1 MFCIKVADVCVEID
15 NRYCLVEDVCRD
27 YIVKGECVP
36 AFRVQ
41 ISSDEVHRMLSG
53 ATWNLTAPMAESYLI
68 NRALCRKM
76 AEYDAYLFHSSVITY
91 RGKCI
96 AFSGK
101 RGTGKSTHTALW
113 REKLGKEVTVINGD
127 KPLLALRNGEL
138 IAYGTP
144 WCGKEGWQTNT
155 SARLDAVVFLEQAK
169 INAINPIDKQTFT
182 HKISEQILPPA
193 NRDTADKF
201 VELLHHTVEHVPAY
215 VLSCNMSTAAVDTV
229 IGELYHL

>member
-1 MFCIKVADVCVEID
+1 MFRIKVADVCVEID
-15 NRYCLVEDVCRD
+15 NRYGFVEDVCRD
-27 YIVKGECVP
+27 YIVKEDETP

-41 ISSDEVHRMLSG
+41 VSSDEVHRMLSG

-68 NRALCRKM
+68 NRQLCRKM
-76 AEYDAYLFHSSVITY
+76 AEFDAYLFHSSVISY

-113 REKLGKEVTVINGD
+113 KELFGKDVTVINGD
-127 KPLLALRNGEL
+127 KPLLALRQGKL

-155 SARLDAVVFLEQAK
+155 SAQLDAVVFLEQAK
-169 INAINPIDKQTFT
+169 TNAIRTSDKESFT
-182 HKISEQILPPA
+182 HRISEQILPPA
-193 NRDTADKF
+193 KPEMADQF
-201 VELLHHTVEHVPAY
+201 AALLHHTVENVPAY
-215 VLSCNMSTAAVDTV
+215 VLSCNMSTDAVDTV
-229 IGELYHL
+229 INEIF

>member
-1 MFCIKVADVCVEID
+1 MFRIKVADVCVEID
-15 NRYCLVEDVCRD
+15 NRYGFVEDVCRE
-27 YIVKGECVP
+27 YIVKSGEEP

-41 ISSDEVHRMLSG
+41 ITSDQVHAMLAG

-76 AEYDAYLFHSSVITY
+76 AEYDAYLFHSAVITY

-101 RGTGKSTHTALW
+101 RGTGKSTHISLW
-113 REKLGKEVTVINGD
+113 KEKFGKDVTVINGD
-127 KPLLALRNGEL
+127 KPLLALRGGEL

-155 SARLDAVVFLEQAK
+155 SAKLDAVVFLEQSKA
-169 INAINPIDKQTFT
+169 NAIMPIDKQTFT
-182 HKISEQILPPA
+182 HRISEQILPPA
-193 NRDTADKF
+193 NREMTDRFAHI
-201 VELLHHTVEHVPAY
+201 LHQTVEHVPAY
-215 VLSCNMSTAAVDTV
+215 VLQCNMNLSAVDTV
-229 IGELYHL
+229 TGELYK

>member
-1 MFCIKVADVCVEID
+1 MFRIKVADVCVEID
-15 NRYCLVEDVCRD
+15 NRYGFVEDVCRD
-27 YIVKGECVP
+27 YIIKEDEPP

-41 ISSDEVHRMLSG
+41 VSSDEVHRMLSG

-68 NRALCRKM
+68 NRQLCRKM
-76 AEYDAYLFHSSVITY
+76 AEYDAYLFHSAVISY

-96 AFSGK
+96 AFSGT
-101 RGTGKSTHTALW
+101 RGTGKSTHISLW
-113 REKLGKEVTVINGD
+113 REAFGKEVTVINGD
-127 KPLLALRNGEL
+127 KPLLALRDGKL

-155 SARLDAVVFLEQAK
+155 SAELNAVVFLEQAK
-169 INAINPIDKQTFT
+169 TNEITPVDKEEFT
-182 HKISEQILPPA
+182 HRISEQILPPA

-215 VLSCNMSTAAVDTV
+215 VLKCNVSSGAVDAVTKA
-229 IGELYHL
+229 LF

>member
-1 MFCIKVADVCVEID
+1 MFRIKVADVCVEID
-15 NRYCLVEDVCRD
+15 NRYGFVEDVCRD
-27 YIVKGECVP
+27 YIVKDGQEP

-76 AEYDAYLFHSSVITY
+76 AEYDAYLFHSAVITY
-91 RGKCI
+91 KGKCI

-101 RGTGKSTHTALW
+101 RGTGKSTHIGLW
-113 REKLGKEVTVINGD
+113 KDKFGKEVTVINGD
-127 KPLLALRNGEL
+127 KPILALREGKL

-155 SARLDAVVFLEQAK
+155 SAELDAVVFLEQAK
-169 INAINPIDKQTFT
+169 TNEIAAIGKEEFT
-182 HKISEQILPPA
+182 HRISEQILPPA
-193 NRDTADKF
+193 KPEMTDRFAA
-201 VELLHHTVEHVPAY
+201 LLHHTVEHVPAY
-215 VLSCNMSTAAVDTV
+215 VLECNMSTTAVDTV
-229 IGELYHL
+229 VGKVYK

>member
-1 MFCIKVADVCVEID
+1 MFTIKVADVCVEID
-15 NRYCLVEDVCRD
+15 NRYGFVEDVCRD
-27 YIVKGECVP
+27 YIVRNGEEP

-41 ISSDEVHRMLSG
+41 ITSDEVHRMLSG

-76 AEYDAYLFHSSVITY
+76 AEYDAYLFHSAVITY
-91 RGKCI
+91 KGKCI

-101 RGTGKSTHTALW
+101 RGTGKSTHIGLW
-113 REKLGKEVTVINGD
+113 KDKFGKEVTVINGD
-127 KPLLALRNGEL
+127 TPLLALRDGKL

-155 SARLDAVVFLEQAK
+155 SAALDAVVFLEQAK
-169 INAINPIDKQTFT
+169 ANAITTVGKEEFT
-182 HKISEQILPPA
+182 HRISEQILPPA
-193 NRDTADKF
+193 NRDTADQC

-215 VLSCNMSTAAVDTV
+215 LLKCNMSTTAVDTV
-229 IGELYHL
+229 VRELYK

>member
-15 NRYCLVEDVCRD
+15 NRYGFVEDVCRD
-27 YIVKGECVP
+27 YIIKGDCTP

-41 ISSDEVHRMLSG
+41 ITSDEVHRMLSG

-68 NRALCRKM
+68 NRQLCRKM
-76 AEYDAYLFHSSVITY
+76 AEYDAYLFHSAVITY
-91 RGKCI
+91 AGKCI

-101 RGTGKSTHTALW
+101 RGTGKSTHIALW
-113 REKLGKEVTVINGD
+113 RNRFGRDVTVINGD
-127 KPLLALRNGEL
+127 KPLLALRGGEL

-155 SARLDAVVFLEQAK
+155 CAKLDAVVFLEQAK
-169 INAINPIDKQTFT
+169 TNAITPIDKQAFT

-201 VELLHHTVEHVPAY
+201 VQLLHHTVEHVPAY
-215 VLSCNMSTAAVDTV
+215 VLQCNMSTTAVDTV
-229 IGELYHL
+229 IKELYK

>member
-1 MFCIKVADVCVEID
+1 MFRIKVADVCVEID
-15 NRYCLVEDVCRD
+15 NRYGFVEDVCRD
-27 YIVKGECVP
+27 YIVKGDCIP

-41 ISSDEVHRMLSG
+41 ITSDQVHHMLSG

-76 AEYDAYLFHSSVITY
+76 AEFDAYLFHSAVITY

-96 AFSGK
+96 AFSGT
-101 RGTGKSTHTALW
+101 RGTGKSTHIGLW
-113 REKLGKEVTVINGD
+113 KEKFGKDVTVINGD
-127 KPLLALRNGEL
+127 KPLLALRDGAL

-155 SARLDAVVFLEQAK
+155 SAKLDAIVFLEQSKTNEMVA
-169 INAINPIDKQTFT
+169 IDKQTFT
-182 HKISEQILPPA
+182 HRISEQILPPA

-201 VELLHHTVEHVPAY
+201 VELLHHTVEHIPAY
-215 VLSCNMSTAAVDTV
+215 VLRCNMQTAAVDTV
-229 IGELYHL
+229 ITKLYK

>member
-1 MFCIKVADVCVEID
+1 MFCIKVADVCVQID
-15 NRYCLVEDVCRD
+15 NRYGFVEDVCRD
-27 YIVKGECVP
+27 YIVKGDCIP

-41 ISSDEVHRMLSG
+41 ISSDEINRMLSG

-76 AEYDAYLFHSSVITY
+76 AEFDAYLFHSAVITY
-91 RGKCI
+91 GGKCI

-101 RGTGKSTHTALW
+101 RGTGKSTHIGLW
-113 REKLGKEVTVINGD
+113 RDKFGKEVTVINGD
-127 KPLLALRNGEL
+127 KPLLALRNGQL

-169 INAINPIDKQTFT
+169 TNAITPIDKETFT

-193 NRDTADKF
+193 NHEMADRF
-201 VELLHHTVEHVPAY
+201 AELLHHTVKNVPAY
-215 VLSCNMSTAAVDTV
+215 VLSCNMSTTAVDTV
-229 IGELYHL
+229 VKELYK

>member
-1 MFCIKVADVCVEID
+1 MFRIKVADVCVEID
-15 NRYCLVEDVCRD
+15 NRYGFVEDVCRD
-27 YIVKGECVP
+27 YIVKEDETP

-41 ISSDEVHRMLSG
+41 VSSDEVHRMLSG

-68 NRALCRKM
+68 NRQLCRKM
-76 AEYDAYLFHSSVITY
+76 AEYDAYLFHSSVISY

-113 REKLGKEVTVINGD
+113 KELFGKDVTVINGD
-127 KPLLALRNGEL
+127 KPLLALRQGKL

-155 SARLDAVVFLEQAK
+155 SAELDAVVFLEQAK
-169 INAINPIDKQTFT
+169 TNAIRTIDKESFT
-182 HKISEQILPPA
+182 HRISEQILPPA
-193 NRDTADKF
+193 KPEMADRF
-201 VELLHHTVEHVPAY
+201 AALLHHTVEHVPAY
-215 VLSCNMSTAAVDTV
+215 VLSCNMSRGAVDTV
-229 IGELYHL
+229 VNEIF